1 MDRSH
6 AAMTATGRSLALT
19 VLIAARTDAL
29 TIGERIGL
37 AIVRSGE
44 YPQSDGQA
52 TTPRSATERSS
63 RQAANGNIHQS
74 NGASAPKLGS
84 MTRHERHPKE
94 HRMFDLTL
102 ARPADVAQREGNFN
116 AAAGSTIDRERRA
129 ILLVACVTGLSV
141 MSAASLLFADDTSTP
156 WIVASAELA
165 TGVQR
170 CDGSTNSSRHHECLR
185 EVAQAAAR
193 QASSPTV
200 PARH

>member
-1 MDRSH
+1 
-6 AAMTATGRSLALT
+6 MTATGRSFALT

-44 YPQSDGQA
+44 YPQSGGRA
-52 TTPRSATERSS
+52 TTTRSATEHSS

-74 NGASAPKLGS
+74 NGASPPKLGC

-102 ARPADVAQREGNFN
+102 ARPADVAQRESSFN
-116 AAAGSTIDRERRA
+116 AAACRTVDHERRA
-129 ILLVACVTGLSV
+129 VLLVACVTGLSV
-141 MSAASLLFADDTSTP
+141 MSAALMLFADDTSMP
-156 WIVASAELA
+156 WLVASAEPA
-165 TGVQR
+165 MGVPR